1 MSASTTKSMI
11 IRSMLKLVR
20 RKKFSSITISD
31 ICEMTGINRRTF
43 YRYYSDKYDLL
54 RDVYVECFF
63 SKIKKEEA
71 RDFWDLFGM
80 ICDQIYSDKSFFRH
94 AFAVKEQNGFWEE
107 IRGLLKPLYMCE
119 AQETLA
125 EEEIRDFFASTDMD
139 RMFHLIETWINSESN
154 MSSADFTRCIKV
166 SFYISGVWTAQLAAG
181 IDRTVFSPEI
191 YQDFEKYLKNHPE
204 KLS

>member
-31 ICEMTGINRRTF
+31 ICEMAGINRRTF

-63 SKIKKEEA
+63 SKKKEA

-125 EEEIRDFFASTDMD
+125 EEEIRDFFASTDMARVNEID
-139 RMFHLIETWINSESN
+139 NHSPRL
-154 MSSADFTRCIKV
+154 FT
-166 SFYISGVWTAQLAAG
+166 
-181 IDRTVFSPEI
+181 
-191 YQDFEKYLKNHPE
+191 
-204 KLS
+204 